1 MKTLIALWIKW
12 TEIVKIKHEDFIDAV
27 PLTPCQN
34 PTWIMGFRIYGEGRT
49 QILLSSPTT
58 VGSLV
63 RIQDRKGLYWYKNCK
78 IKNCNNTKIN
88 HIMVSFTDHYNDIFI
103 DRFPSKTYIGKDSC
117 YFNNSP
123 LCKPEFSLTTDFSF
137 FFFNQKHK
145 TQPLF
150 SKWLVGKH

>member
-1 MKTLIALWIKW
+1 MKTLIVLWIKW
-12 TEIVKIKHEDFIDAV
+12 TEMVKIKHEDFIDAV

-34 PTWIMGFRIYGEGRT
+34 QTWIMGFRIYGEGRT

-88 HIMVSFTDHYNDIFI
+88 HIMVSFTDHYNDISI
-103 DRFPSKTYIGKDSC
+103 DRLPLKTKIRKISR
-117 YFNNSP
+117 YFDNYF
-123 LCKPEFSLTTDFSF
+123 LCKPEFSSMTKTFLFLL
-137 FFFNQKHK
+137 K
-145 TQPLF
+145 TQNNNH
-150 SKWLVGKH
+150 SSAGDWW